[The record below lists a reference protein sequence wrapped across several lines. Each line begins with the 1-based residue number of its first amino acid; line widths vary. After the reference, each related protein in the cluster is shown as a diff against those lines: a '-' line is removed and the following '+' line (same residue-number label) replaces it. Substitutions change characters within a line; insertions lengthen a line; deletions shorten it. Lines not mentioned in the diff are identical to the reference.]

1 MPIYDEL
8 LSRLHAYAAGERTK
22 SDFSELELFLA
33 KEKQKNSFDPLDIDQ
48 ALAQLVEKDEVIN
61 EDFAMGVSL
70 IAEKLGKSFNK
81 YRDALERTL
90 FGTDTEFSP
99 RSEFE
104 LASEFVRCG
113 GDFGPHQLNCLT
125 LLKSEIP
132 ELWIDLALDAYP
144 DDHNGLTAAITDL
157 FKQPGIQIGWKALKP
172 RYLKLIAAV
181 GNRQFNKFALDVSA
195 SLPKEEKETFLD
207 WVNSKRGSKLTLRE
221 SLPKISRP
229 AREAI
234 AVEDIQFLTDRPC
247 LARPVVQQQ
256 LEAA

>member
-1 MPIYDEL
+1 MPIYDQL
-8 LSRLHAYAAGERTK
+8 LSRLHSYAAGERTK

-33 KEKQKNSFDPLDIDQ
+33 KEKQKNSFNPLHIDQ
-48 ALAQLVEKDEVIN
+48 ALAQLVEENGVID

-90 FGTDTEFSP
+90 FGTARRSFSP

-113 GDFGPHQLNCLT
+113 GDFGPHQLNRLT
-125 LLKSEIP
+125 LLKSKIP
-132 ELWIDLALDAYP
+132 ELWVDLALDAYP
-144 DDHNGLTAAITDL
+144 DDYNGLTTAITDL
-157 FKQPGIQIGWKALKP
+157 FEQPGIQINWEALKP

-195 SLPKEEKETFLD
+195 SLPEEEQETFLN
-207 WVNSKRGSKLTLRE
+207 WVDSKRGSKLTPRE
-221 SLPKISRP
+221 RP
-229 AREAI
+229 HQAKKELADVSI
-234 AVEDIQFLTDRPC
+234 YFLTNRSR
-247 LARPVVQQQ
+247 LAQPVVTQQH
-256 LEAA
+256 EAA